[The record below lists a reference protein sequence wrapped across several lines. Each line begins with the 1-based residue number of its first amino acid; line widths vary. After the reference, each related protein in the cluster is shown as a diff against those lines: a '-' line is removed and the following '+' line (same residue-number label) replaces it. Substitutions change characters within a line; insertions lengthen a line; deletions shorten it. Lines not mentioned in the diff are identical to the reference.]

1 MIWIRF
7 PHTTAP
13 NLRFEFYL
21 ITQTFFVRLVA
32 KKEEK
37 TRERERERER
47 ERDGNDDDQ
56 KEE

>member
-1 MIWIRF
+1 MILIRF

-37 TRERERERER
+37 TRERER
-47 ERDGNDDDQ
+47 DGNDDDQ